1 MSSRPVFR
9 PAGGKVLTKKH
20 VVIIGG
26 GYGGLRAVEHLA
38 GDERLKV
45 TLVDQ
50 NPYHYLQTEAYGY
63 IAGRFDIHDITI
75 DLANWSSGFFP
86 HVTFINE
93 KALGFDAEANT
104 LRTETQTLHYDFLV
118 IAVGAHTNFFE
129 FIGGLREHS
138 YGVKNLQRAFAFRSK
153 FETLIYEK
161 VCEARRDGDGPLHIA
176 IGGAGLSGVE
186 IAAEMAEV
194 IHRNYRTLGTNA
206 QTIKIRL
213 IDAAPTILP
222 GMHPYI
228 IDKTRRRL
236 EALGI
241 EILTDAF
248 IDRVEKDAI
257 YLKDGTILPYR
268 FMIFTGG
275 IQANTLDTEAP
286 LAFNRLSQLQPDS
299 HLNVGAMQNVFA
311 IGDCVELK
319 DARGTLLP
327 PTAQTAEKSAEYVAQ
342 SIKDRI
348 LGREPKPFHA
358 RIDGVF
364 VALGGRYAVGELFG
378 IIRVKGYTAYVLKKL
393 ITKGYYLGLKLRINT
408 GFRKRTKV

>member
-1 MSSRPVFR
+1 MP
-9 PAGGKVLTKKH
+9 KKH
-20 VVIIGG
+20 VVIVGG
-26 GYGGLRAVEHLA
+26 GYGGLRAVERLA
-38 GDERLKV
+38 GDPDLRL
-45 TLVDQ
+45 TLIDQ

-63 IAGRFDIHDITI
+63 IAGHFDIHDVTV
-75 DLANWSSGFFP
+75 DLENWCGGFSPRVAF
-86 HVTFINE
+86 VNE
-93 KALGFDAEANT
+93 KALRYDTQTRT
-104 LRTETQTLHYDFLV
+104 LRTETQTLHYDYLV
-118 IAVGAHTNFFE
+118 IAVGAHTNFFD

-138 YGVKNLQRAFAFRSK
+138 YGVKNLQRAFAFRSM

-161 VCEARRDGDGPLHIA
+161 VCETRRNGADALHIA

-186 IAAEMAEV
+186 IAAEMAEI
-194 IHRNYRTLGTNA
+194 IHHHYRTLGTNA
-206 QTIKIRL
+206 QKIKLRL

-222 GMHPYI
+222 GMPPYI

-248 IDRVEKDAI
+248 IDRVDAKAV
-257 YLKDGTILPYR
+257 YLKDGTVLPYQ

-275 IQANTLDTEAP
+275 IKANALDTDAP
-286 LAFNRLSQLQPDS
+286 GPQNRLAQLQLDS
-299 HLNVGAMQNVFA
+299 RLNVGGTDDVFA

-319 DARGTLLP
+319 DANGTPLP

-342 SIKDRI
+342 SIKQRLQGDTPR
-348 LGREPKPFHA
+348 PFHA

-378 IIRVKGYTAYVLKKL
+378 FIRVKGYTAYVLKKV

-408 GFRKRTKV
+408 GFKKRTDA

>member
-1 MSSRPVFR
+1 MPT
-9 PAGGKVLTKKH
+9 AKH
-20 VVIIGG
+20 VIILGG

-38 GDERLKV
+38 NDPGLRI

-50 NPYHYLQTEAYGY
+50 HPYHYLQTEAYGY
-63 IAGRFDIHDITI
+63 IAGRFDIHDVTV
-75 DLANWSSGFFP
+75 DLANWCGGFSPRVAFL
-86 HVTFINE
+86 NE
-93 KALGFDAEANT
+93 KALRFDAQT
-104 LRTETQTLHYDFLV
+104 RMLFTETQTLQYDYLV

-138 YGVKNLQRAFAFRSK
+138 YGVKNLQRAFAFRSM

-161 VCEARRDGDGPLHIA
+161 VCEARGDGDDPLHIA

-194 IHRNYRTLGTNA
+194 IHRHYRTLGTNT
-206 QTIKIRL
+206 QKIRISL

-228 IDKTRRRL
+228 IEQTQKRL

-241 EILTDAF
+241 DILTDAF
-248 IDRVEKDAI
+248 IDRVDAEAI
-257 YLKDGTILPYR
+257 RLKDGGVLPYR

-275 IQANTLDTEAP
+275 IKANTLETQTPPE
-286 LAFNRLSQLQPDS
+286 LNRLAQLKPDAY
-299 HLNVGAMQNVFA
+299 LNVGGNGNVFA
-311 IGDCVELK
+311 VGDCVELK
-319 DARGTLLP
+319 NARGRLLP

-342 SIKDRI
+342 SIRLRLK
-348 LGREPKPFHA
+348 GREPKPFHA

-378 IIRVKGYTAYVLKKL
+378 RIRVKGYTAYLLKKI

-408 GFRKRTKV
+408 GFRKRTGV